1 MGSVFIT
8 DYIDNPDIER
18 SVLGE
23 HLGQEL
29 GEHTLVLLVW
39 HERIDGAFLD
49 KAPNLKGVVRY
60 GVGIDNVD
68 IEACRRRGIIFC
80 NTPDYGT
87 DEVSDTALCMIL
99 NILRGVTRYDH
110 LCRGFGPSWQE
121 NVIGSLRR
129 SSRQVLGVLGAGR
142 IGGLVALKAKALNIP
157 VLIYDPYRDSGYE
170 KLLGVGRVTTLDE
183 LLDQADIITIHTP
196 LTPETEGMVDETFIA
211 AMRPGASLVNT
222 ARGRIVRDLDLFY
235 EPLRSGALSCLG
247 LDVLP
252 TEPPVPGRLIKAW
265 RARAPW
271 LDGRVIINPHTSYF
285 SQEAAE
291 EMRSKT
297 ARNALRILKGQPP
310 LNRIV

>member
-23 HLGQEL
+23 HLGQAL

-170 KLLGVGRVTTLDE
+170 KLLGVGRATTLDE

-211 AMRPGASLVNT
+211 AMKPGASLVNT
-222 ARGRIVRDLDLFY
+222 ARGRIARDLDLFY

-252 TEPPVPGRLIKAW
+252 TEPPVPGRLITAW
-265 RARAPW
+265 RAREPW